1 MSKNNYREYIINP
14 SALSYLCNHC
24 AYLKQNFD
32 LSNDTISAG
41 ITSTLD
47 GIEKDYFLG
56 DSKKIDENLDKGQT
70 IDPYNVTFY
79 SKILFDN
86 KKRPFRI
93 KGKGDAIVK
102 FEDGSCGIIDYKT
115 SKFKKNS
122 SKKSDSFKDS
132 DLEKKINEYNPQ
144 LHAYYLLYSN
154 LETDFEFLKSIYI
167 SKYPKSKEP
176 KITEGVNRTL
186 NRIKEISVIQAKI
199 FGLVFVYPEESVFEN
214 GISVRF
220 SHQFKKVKIDM
231 ENFYK
236 KITDYLDMLYKEN
249 PPKPPNECGCRMHK
263 FFYNEEKL
271 KELKKIW
278 MKKKILSIF

>member
-122 SKKSDSFKDS
+122 SKKSDSFKNS
-132 DLEKKINEYNPQ
+132 DLEKKINEYDPQ

-214 GISVRF
+214 GINVRF

-271 KELKKIW
+271 KELKKYE
-278 MKKKILSIF
+278 

>member
-1 MSKNNYREYIINP
+1 MKKSDLKEYIINP

-24 AYLKQNFD
+24 AYLKQNFE
-32 LSNDTISAG
+32 LSNDSISAG

-56 DSKKIDENLDKGQT
+56 DSKKIDESFENGET

-79 SKILFDN
+79 SKTLFDN

-115 SKFKKNS
+115 SKFKKNA
-122 SKKSDSFKDS
+122 SKKSDSFKSS
-132 DLEKKINEYNPQ
+132 DLQKKVNEYDPQ

-154 LETDFEFLKSIYI
+154 LETDFEFLKSIYQK
-167 SKYPKSKEP
+167 KYPRSKEP

-186 NRIKEISVIQAKI
+186 SRITEISVDQAKL
-199 FGLVFVYPEESVFEN
+199 FGLVFVYPEESSFKD
-214 GISVRF
+214 GINVKF
-220 SHQFKKVKIDM
+220 SHQFEKVDIDM
-231 ENFYK
+231 KNFIQ
-236 KITDYLDMLYKEN
+236 KITDYLDMLYQK
-249 PPKPPNECGCRMHK
+249 KPPQPPDDCGCRMHK
-263 FFYNEEKL
+263 FFYNEDKL
-271 KELKKIW
+271 KELQ
-278 MKKKILSIF
+278 

>member
-102 FEDGSCGIIDYKT
+102 FDDGSCGIIDYKT

-122 SKKSDSFKDS
+122 SKKSDSFKNS
-132 DLEKKINEYNPQ
+132 DLEKKINEYDPQ

-154 LETDFEFLKSIYI
+154 LETDFKFLKSIYI

-214 GISVRF
+214 GINVRF

>member
-1 MSKNNYREYIINP
+1 MTKNNFREHIINQV
-14 SALSYLCNHC
+14 LSYLCNHC
-24 AYLKQNFD
+24 IFEQND
-32 LSNDTISAG
+32 LSMIQV
-41 ITSTLD
+41 D

-56 DSKKIDENLDKGQT
+56 DSKKIDESLEKGET

-79 SKILFDN
+79 SKTLFDN

-122 SKKSDSFKDS
+122 SKKTDSFKVS
-132 DLEKKINEYNPQ
+132 DLEKKIKEYNPQ

-154 LETDFEFLKSIYI
+154 LETDFEFLKLIYTN
-167 SKYPKSKEP
+167 KYPRSKEP

-186 NRIKEISVIQAKI
+186 NRIKEISVDQAKI
-199 FGLVFVYPEESVFEN
+199 FGLVFVYPEESTFKD
-214 GISVRF
+214 GINVKF
-220 SHQFKKVKIDM
+220 SHQFEEVKIDM

-236 KITDYLDMLYKEN
+236 KITDYLDMLYEKK
-249 PPKPPNECGCRMHK
+249 PPKPPIDCGCRMHK

-271 KELKKIW
+271 KELLNERSWCKN
-278 MKKKILSIF
+278 SIGTK

>member
-1 MSKNNYREYIINP
+1 MTKNSFKEYIINP

-24 AYLKQNFD
+24 AYLRQNFD
-32 LSNDTISAG
+32 LSNDSISAG

-56 DSKKIDENLDKGQT
+56 DSKKIDESLDKGET
-70 IDPYNVTFY
+70 IDPYNVTFF
-79 SKILFDN
+79 SKTLFDN

-122 SKKSDSFKDS
+122 SKKSDSFKNS
-132 DLEKKINEYNPQ
+132 DLEKKINEYDPQ

-154 LETDFEFLKSIYI
+154 LETDFEFLKSIYT
-167 SKYPKSKEP
+167 SKYPRSKEP

-186 NRIKEISVIQAKI
+186 NRIREISVDQAKV
-199 FGLVFVYPEESVFEN
+199 FGLVFVYPEESTFTD
-214 GISVRF
+214 GINVKF
-220 SHQFKKVKIDM
+220 SHQFKEVKINM

-236 KITDYLDMLYKEN
+236 KITEYLDMLYKKN
-249 PPKPPNECGCRMHK
+249 PPKPPNDCGCRMHK

-271 KELKKIW
+271 KEL
-278 MKKKILSIF
+278 S

>member
-1 MSKNNYREYIINP
+1 MSKSNYREYIINP

-122 SKKSDSFKDS
+122 SKKSDSFKNS
-132 DLEKKINEYNPQ
+132 DLEKKINEYDPQ

-214 GISVRF
+214 GINVRF

-231 ENFYK
+231 ENVYK
-236 KITDYLDMLYKEN
+236 KITDYLDMLYKDN

-271 KELKKIW
+271 KELKKI
-278 MKKKILSIF
+278 

>member
-1 MSKNNYREYIINP
+1 MSKNNYKEYIINP

-32 LSNDTISAG
+32 LSNETISAG

-56 DSKKIDENLDKGQT
+56 SSKKIDESLDNGET

-79 SKILFDN
+79 SKTLFDN

-115 SKFKKNS
+115 SKFKKNT
-122 SKKSDSFKDS
+122 SKKSDAFKSS
-132 DLEKKINEYNPQ
+132 DLQKKINEYDPQ

-154 LETDFEFLKSIYI
+154 LETDFEFLKSIYT
-167 SKYPKSKEP
+167 SKYPRSKEP

-186 NRIKEISVIQAKI
+186 NRIKEISVDQAKI
-199 FGLVFVYPEESVFEN
+199 FGLVFVYPEESIFTD
-214 GISVRF
+214 GINVKF
-220 SHQFKKVKIDM
+220 SHKFEKVEINMKKFL
-231 ENFYK
+231 E
-236 KITDYLDMLYKEN
+236 KITVYLDMLYEKN
-249 PPKPPNECGCRMHK
+249 PPKPPSECGCHMHK
-263 FFYNEEKL
+263 FFYDEKKL
-271 KELKKIW
+271 RSMIK
-278 MKKKILSIF
+278 

>member
-1 MSKNNYREYIINP
+1 MKKKIKEYVINP

-24 AYLKQNFD
+24 AYLRQNYELF
-32 LSNDTISAG
+32 NDSISAG
-41 ITSTLD
+41 ITQTLD

-56 DSKKIDENLDKGQT
+56 DSKKIDEDLKDGET

-79 SKILFDN
+79 SKTLFDN

-102 FEDGSCGIIDYKT
+102 FKDGTCGIIDYKT

-122 SKKSDSFKDS
+122 SKKSDSFKNS
-132 DLEKKINEYNPQ
+132 DLQKKIDEYDPQ

-154 LETDFEFLKSIYI
+154 LETDFDFLKLKYQE
-167 SKYPKSKEP
+167 KYPKSKEP

-186 NRIKEISVIQAKI
+186 NRIKEISVDQAKL
-199 FGLVFVYPEESVFEN
+199 FGLVFVYPEESDFKD
-214 GISVRF
+214 GINVKF
-220 SHQFKKVKIDM
+220 SHQFKKVDM
-231 ENFYK
+231 NIKNFMK
-236 KITDYLDMLYKEN
+236 KITEYIDMLSKDV
-249 PPKPPNECGCRMHK
+249 PPKPPEECKCFMHK

-271 KELKKIW
+271 KELQ
-278 MKKKILSIF
+278 

>member
-1 MSKNNYREYIINP
+1 MDKNNFKEYIINP

-24 AYLKQNFD
+24 AYLKQNFN

-47 GIEKDYFLG
+47 GIEKEYFLG
-56 DSKKIDENLDKGQT
+56 SSKKIDESLNKGET

-79 SKILFDN
+79 SKTLFDN

-115 SKFKKNS
+115 SKFKKNTL
-122 SKKSDSFKDS
+122 KKSDSFKNS
-132 DLEKKINEYNPQ
+132 DLEKKINEYDPQ

-154 LETDFEFLKSIYI
+154 LETDFDFLKLIYTN
-167 SKYPKSKEP
+167 KYPKSKEP

-186 NRIKEISVIQAKI
+186 NRIKEISVEHAKI
-199 FGLVFVYPEESVFEN
+199 FGLVFIYPEESDFKE
-214 GISVRF
+214 GINIKF
-220 SHQFKKVKIDM
+220 SHKFEKVEINIKRFL
-231 ENFYK
+231 E
-236 KITDYLDMLYKEN
+236 KITAYLDMLYEKS
-249 PPKPPNECGCRMHK
+249 PPKPPNECGCHMHK
-263 FFYNEEKL
+263 FFYDEKKL
-271 KELKKIW
+271 RSMIK
-278 MKKKILSIF
+278 